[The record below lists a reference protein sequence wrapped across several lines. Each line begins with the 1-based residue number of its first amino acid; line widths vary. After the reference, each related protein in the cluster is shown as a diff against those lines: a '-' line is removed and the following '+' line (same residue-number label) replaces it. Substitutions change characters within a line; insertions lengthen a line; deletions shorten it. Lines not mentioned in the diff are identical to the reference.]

1 MEGRRPRRAATARPT
16 DGVRGPSRGAGWL
29 VFVGAVATFAATA
42 SARPA
47 TQVRFLDARNRPL
60 SPDRHALGVS
70 HAVTNDATLP
80 RGASPTGNSPGPEN
94 FRVEV
99 RHLRD
104 TEAPATIDLA
114 SVDRESG
121 STRASLRRVPL
132 VRVEPG
138 VHRTPWLR
146 LVSDRLDALAPGVE
160 DRVLRVALR
169 EVVRARHGAA
179 RASMPVGRP
188 GTESGPRAARRGRLR
203 IRVLRLQPG
212 GPPVI
217 GRNDGDALRIAREQV
232 AIANEIWLQ
241 CFVDFGKPADADV
254 AVVDPPPPA
263 LVAIGEGN
271 GLPAAGGGTIRLRID
286 DEAIEPVRTRAGHPP
301 VLTAL
306 AVAAAVRAAG
316 FEARVT
322 ENLPTEFGEGRSAD
336 VLVRHP
342 DGHLA
347 TVTADGD
354 APLGTDARQSV
365 HIGSVNLT
373 DGLHE
378 FRNMN
383 AGTGTLEER
392 ALLKALQDDD
402 PTTIDLLVV
411 NGFAAGA
418 RQGEAFIER
427 EGGALVNALLL
438 DRDGLRHQRSAWT
451 QAHELGHVLL
461 DDPYHPDQ
469 LGPDRPWLL
478 MDGDTSLPRVTGP
491 KRLTE
496 AECRRAR
503 HRSGSDALPPLLRP

>member
-1 MEGRRPRRAATARPT
+1 MTSASPWAR
-16 DGVRGPSRGAGWL
+16 WL
-29 VFVGAVATFAATA
+29 VFFGALAAVTAPVGAAASDP
-42 SARPA
+42 SAP
-47 TQVRFLDARNRPL
+47 QVRFLDARNRPL

-70 HAVTNDATLP
+70 HAMTNDATLP
-80 RGASPTGNSPGPEN
+80 RERSPRGNSPDPEN
-94 FRVEV
+94 FRIEV
-99 RHLRD
+99 RHPRD
-104 TEAPATIDLA
+104 AEIPATVDLV
-114 SVDRESG
+114 SVDPESG
-121 STRASLRRVPL
+121 TTRASLRRVPL

-138 VHRTPWLR
+138 IHRTPWLR
-146 LVSDRLDALAPGVE
+146 LVSDRIDALAPGVE
-160 DRVLRVALR
+160 NRVLRVALR
-169 EVVRARHGAA
+169 DVVHARGGALRAH
-179 RASMPVGRP
+179 MPVGRP
-188 GTESGPRAARRGRLR
+188 GPEGGPRAALRGRLR

-217 GRNDGDALRIAREQV
+217 GRNEGDALRIAREQV

-271 GLPAAGGGTIRLRID
+271 GLPAAGGGIVRFRVD
-286 DEAIEPVRTRAGHPP
+286 DEAIEPVPTRAGHPP

-306 AVAAAVRAAG
+306 AVAKAVRAAG

-336 VLVRHP
+336 VLVRRR
-342 DGHLA
+342 DGRLA
-347 TVTADGD
+347 TITADGD

-365 HIGSVNLT
+365 HIGSVDLT

-378 FRNMN
+378 FRNMT

-392 ALLKALQDDD
+392 TLLKTLLDDD
-402 PTTIDLLVV
+402 PTTIDLMVV
-411 NGFAAGA
+411 NGFAAGT

-427 EGGALVNALLL
+427 EGGPLVNALLL

-451 QAHELGHVLL
+451 QAHETGHVLL
-461 DDPYHPDQ
+461 DNPYHPDQ

-503 HRSGSDALPPLLRP
+503 HRSGADALPSLLAPRDRR